1 MTGAGESAGVGK
13 LAVAVEEVS
22 GLVGKDAGLAGEK
35 APGEVV
41 ELNGEEVAG
50 DSAEGVVGVDGEE
63 VAWEV
68 IGLEAED
75 RAGAGTL
82 V

>member
-13 LAVAVEEVS
+13 LAGAVEEVS

-35 APGEVV
+35 ALGEVV